1 MPDEPE
7 ALPGKAI
14 SGLKLLAEALARSDW
29 EALEGMGAC
38 SRVPVEDLRRVLDE
52 NGIGL
57 AEHPESAWPKC
68 LDIYPTVNPGLWLV
82 DLALWGPEGET
93 DLTLQ
98 LSVSRSAGSVFSLTI
113 NDLRVL

>member
-14 SGLKLLAEALARSDW
+14 SGIQFLAKALAKNDW
-29 EALEGMGAC
+29 ETLEGMGAC
-38 SRVPVEDLRRVLDE
+38 SRVSVEDLQRVLHE
-52 NGIGL
+52 NAIGL

-68 LDIYPTVNPGLWLV
+68 MDIYPTVYPGLWLV
-82 DLALWGPEGET
+82 DLALWGSEGET

-98 LSVSRSAGSVFSLTI
+98 LSVSCSAGSVFSLTI